1 MAVRRGRVGQE
12 LVKTPPAQAARII
25 TAATRGLDVSIAEG
39 LAIASE
45 QFARMAAT
53 QHTREAIDAWLAAR
67 ASRKARL
74 GNQEFTITAA
84 TA

>member
-1 MAVRRGRVGQE
+1 MLRRTTHVLGWLSGGPG
-12 LVKTPPAQAARII
+12 T
-25 TAATRGLDVSIAEG
+25 D
-39 LAIASE
+39 
-45 QFARMAAT
+45 
-53 QHTREAIDAWLAAR
+53 TREAIDAWLAAR